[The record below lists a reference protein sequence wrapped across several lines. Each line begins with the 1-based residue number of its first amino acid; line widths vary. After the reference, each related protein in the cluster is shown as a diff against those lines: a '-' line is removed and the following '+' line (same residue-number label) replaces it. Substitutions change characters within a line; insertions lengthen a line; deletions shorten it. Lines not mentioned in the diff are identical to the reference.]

1 MISITGELMSED
13 KVIATVKNGVITGCD
28 NTLLPLY
35 LKRTRDLDGWLAS
48 RAIQEKS
55 CTRVHERRRRNENFS
70 PKTQFAKSKDTGS
83 MDSGIQRIRRR
94 GIIEVKKK

>member
-48 RAIQEKS
+48 RAI
-55 CTRVHERRRRNENFS
+55 
-70 PKTQFAKSKDTGS
+70 DTHRTNSRLLKKALRLHTADDAQIALAVNAATITDRYWFRPEGS
-83 MDSGIQRIRRR
+83 SAAGTY
-94 GIIEVKKK
+94 

>member
-35 LKRTRDLDGWLAS
+35 LKRTRDGLHPVPL
-48 RAIQEKS
+48 IPTEQ
-55 CTRVHERRRRNENFS
+55 
-70 PKTQFAKSKDTGS
+70 TQDC
-83 MDSGIQRIRRR
+83 
-94 GIIEVKKK
+94 